1 MLIKTWMKAMTRS
14 VALLGVFTLLPALSI
29 AGETSKSFETQKEGV
44 RLLGQLEGVAR
55 DIRHNA
61 DRLSAF
67 SRDTYVST
75 GTHYNHLDQIK
86 SSVNDGLRPVLTRL
100 LEIQPSLPVW
110 QQDAINQMVNSAQA
124 LAADANAAILAKR
137 EAGSVPPPL
146 HAEYKDLLARIYDHS
161 HDLVETS
168 DAAGGY
174 AEAYL
179 QAVDAGIKV
188 PEN

>member
-1 MLIKTWMKAMTRS
+1 MSIRTMARS
-14 VALLGVFTLLPALSI
+14 VSLLVAVTLLPAPFL
-29 AGETSKSFETQKEGV
+29 AAETSKSFETQKEGV

-55 DIRHNA
+55 EIRHNA

-100 LEIQPSLPVW
+100 LEIQPKLPAW
-110 QQDAINQMVNSAQA
+110 QQDAIDQMLDSAQA
-124 LAADANAAILAKR
+124 IAADANSAILAKR

-146 HAEYKDLLARIYDHS
+146 HAEYKDLLARIYERS
-161 HDLVETS
+161 HELVETS
-168 DAAGGY
+168 KAAGGY
-174 AEAYL
+174 ADAYL
-179 QAVDAGIKV
+179 QAVDAGLTL